1 MSTKAAK
8 RSLPQKTKI
17 QLAVI
22 VVSWNV
28 CELLN
33 ECLVSLREEIER
45 TKIAASVWV
54 VDNAS
59 SDQSAAMVR
68 QQHPWV
74 KLDICPENLGFV
86 LGNNR
91 ILRYLT
97 QTEMPAY
104 VWLLNPD
111 TVIRPGT
118 LEILLNFFE
127 KHPQAGLITPQL
139 LNTDGSP
146 QSSAFRFPGLLQ
158 PLFDLG
164 KLPQRFYYTRWNGRY
179 PQTTPEPFRI
189 DHPLGAAMLA
199 RGEAVKQV
207 GLLDERFFMYCE
219 EIDWAWRMRKAG
231 WEVWM
236 VPEAQIIHHGGASTA
251 QAKPVT
257 TTYLWE
263 SRARLYRKHNNALV
277 RSLVGAVV
285 RRTFSKMRPESQEW
299 EQAYRRIVQAWKTE
313 TKS

>member
-1 MSTKAAK
+1 MGTVTQQPSARKK
-8 RSLPQKTKI
+8 NKL

-28 CELLN
+28 CELLDA
-33 ECLVSLREEIER
+33 CLSSLREEIER
-45 TKIAASVWV
+45 AKIPASVWV

-59 SDQSAAMVR
+59 VDQSTTMVR
-68 QQHPWV
+68 KNHPWT

-91 ILRYLT
+91 ILRYLN

-111 TVIRPGT
+111 TVIQPGT

-127 KHPQAGLITPQL
+127 KHSQAGLITPQL
-139 LNTDGSP
+139 LNSDGSL
-146 QSSAFRFPGLLQ
+146 QSSAFRFPGLFQ

-179 PQTTPEPFRI
+179 PQATTEPFRI

-199 RGEAVKQV
+199 RGAAVRQV

-219 EIDWAWRMRKAG
+219 EIDWAWRMHKAG

-236 VPEAQIIHHGGASTA
+236 VPEARIIHHGGASTD
-251 QAKPVT
+251 QAKPT
-257 TTYLWE
+257 TTAYLWE
-263 SRARLYRKHNNALV
+263 SRARLYRKHRSGLV
-277 RSLVGAVV
+277 RSLVGMAV
-285 RRTFSKMRPESQEW
+285 RRTFSKMHPDSPEW
-299 EQAYRRIVQAWKTE
+299 EQAYRRIIQAWKA
-313 TKS
+313 